1 MIKTLL
7 QQLEDW
13 FAAQDYESVERV
25 LGGLPLEKF
34 TPRMWELFGRSLL
47 QIAQKDEPFSPV
59 RYWRA
64 FNCMSY
70 MLNEQVELFA
80 DFNYYSALALA
91 HLDRE
96 AEALLFLY
104 AYLEDVMPELRHP
117 HTEELERECLK
128 RISSPHYRLGT
139 FVERCR
145 QMGETLQRIAHPLT
159 QCAQK
164 VEELSAPINQQAK
177 NHIVTA
183 YDEMDRLLASLARP
197 LLQQVRF
204 SAVWRNEAM
213 VLQIAL
219 DGVAQ
224 NLHLLHTLLHT
235 LRSYLPEGW
244 KVVLAEWRSFVK
256 QHYPEANPQ
265 SSLQQL
271 IAQESTYTTSLP
283 LETASH
289 ELHLQ
294 LTAAWTTQPMQIYEY
309 LQDESFVFNLLRL
322 SGCFCGFIA
331 FNTAI
336 LPSSDDLSDEVRAFN
351 ADLATYVQT
360 HLDDAANVQFV
371 GGGFGTKVCEQ
382 HAQTAYCDFIAYDA
396 PAVLTVL
403 KDYFAHLP
411 EAHVYCQ
418 AFHRAATPFLLL
430 AYPSLSNSP
439 VTI

>member
-104 AYLEDVMPELRHP
+104 AYLENVMPELRHP
-117 HTEELERECLK
+117 TPKNWSESVCNASVPP
-128 RISSPHYRLGT
+128 II
-139 FVERCR
+139 VW
-145 QMGETLQRIAHPLT
+145 
-159 QCAQK
+159 
-164 VEELSAPINQQAK
+164 ELSLNAVVRWAKHCNALPTPSPNVRRRLRNCLRLSTNRRK
-177 NHIVTA
+177 NHLVTA

-244 KVVLAEWRSFVK
+244 KVDLAEWRSFVK

-271 IAQESTYTTSLP
+271 IAQDSTYTTSLP

-294 LTAAWTTQPMQIYEY
+294 LTAAWTTQPMQVYEY
-309 LQDESFVFNLLRL
+309 LQDESFRV
-322 SGCFCGFIA
+322 
-331 FNTAI
+331 
-336 LPSSDDLSDEVRAFN
+336 
-351 ADLATYVQT
+351 
-360 HLDDAANVQFV
+360 
-371 GGGFGTKVCEQ
+371 
-382 HAQTAYCDFIAYDA
+382 
-396 PAVLTVL
+396 
-403 KDYFAHLP
+403 
-411 EAHVYCQ
+411 
-418 AFHRAATPFLLL
+418 
-430 AYPSLSNSP
+430 
-439 VTI
+439 